1 MNIEKIIYN
10 WVKENFG
17 ESEAD
22 DPSWNIQLLAQEIEN
37 KLKQKNKQ

>member
-22 DPSWNIQLLAQEIEN
+22 DPSWNIQLLAKEIESKLN
-37 KLKQKNKQ
+37 KKDEK